1 VHFRI
6 YGAQGAPYNNGP
18 QLTKSEAAM
27 QFIEAQVLDALHLK
41 LSQRLALSPGSKV
54 FITITP
60 PEELAAE
67 HEALAAL
74 SAQGLAG
81 AYGDQEPEYSPA
93 FITKL
98 NREFQ

>member
-1 VHFRI
+1 
-6 YGAQGAPYNNGP
+6 
-18 QLTKSEAAM
+18 M

-67 HEALAAL
+67 HEAQAAL
-74 SAQGLAG
+74 SAQGLAE
-81 AYGDQEPEYSPA
+81 AYGDQEPEYSPVRRA
-93 FITKL
+93 HPT
-98 NREFQ
+98 QT

>member
-1 VHFRI
+1 
-6 YGAQGAPYNNGP
+6 
-18 QLTKSEAAM
+18 M

-60 PEELAAE
+60 PEDLAAE
-67 HEALAAL
+67 HEAQAAL

-93 FITKL
+93 SIKKP
-98 NREFQ
+98 NPEFQL

>member
-1 VHFRI
+1 
-6 YGAQGAPYNNGP
+6 
-18 QLTKSEAAM
+18 M

-67 HEALAAL
+67 HEAQAAL
-74 SAQGLAG
+74 AAQGLAG
-81 AYGDQEPEYSPA
+81 AYGDQEPEYSPVS
-93 FITKL
+93 IKEP
-98 NREFQ
+98 NPEFQL

>member
-1 VHFRI
+1 
-6 YGAQGAPYNNGP
+6 
-18 QLTKSEAAM
+18 M
-27 QFIEAQVLDALHLK
+27 QFIEAQVLDAQHLK
-41 LSQRLALSPGSKV
+41 LSQRLAIPPGSKV

-67 HEALAAL
+67 HEARAAR

-93 FITKL
+93 SIKKP
-98 NREFQ
+98 NPEFQL

>member
-1 VHFRI
+1 
-6 YGAQGAPYNNGP
+6 
-18 QLTKSEAAM
+18 M
-27 QFIEAQVLDALHLK
+27 QFIEAQVIDAQHLK

-67 HEALAAL
+67 HEARAAL
-74 SAQGLAG
+74 SARGLAR

-93 FITKL
+93 SIKEPNL
-98 NREFQ
+98 DFQL

>member
-1 VHFRI
+1 MVR
-6 YGAQGAPYNNGP
+6 GAPVYLLPVNE
-18 QLTKSEAAM
+18 QKIEAAM

-67 HEALAAL
+67 YEAQAAPVCPG
-74 SAQGLAG
+74 ACRGLW
-81 AYGDQEPEYSPA
+81 
-93 FITKL
+93 
-98 NREFQ
+98 